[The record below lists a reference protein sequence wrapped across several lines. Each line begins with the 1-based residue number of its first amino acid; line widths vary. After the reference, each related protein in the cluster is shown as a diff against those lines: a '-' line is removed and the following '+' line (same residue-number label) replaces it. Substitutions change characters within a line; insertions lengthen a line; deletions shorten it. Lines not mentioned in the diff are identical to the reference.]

1 MIGRPLLAVV
11 PQVKVMLLPSLF
23 ETWRLGTP
31 WVAPYGEMDAP
42 PEVWQRLALLQV
54 VTVIVCDPT
63 GRAPV
68 VWVHDPD
75 PQLKLP
81 RAPLEVEY
89 VTRWPPPACAAPT
102 V

>member
-1 MIGRPLLAVV
+1 MRDMMGDGQARRGTRAIRNIATIALAI
-11 PQVKVMLLPSLF
+11 VMLALVSSALLTGPSLDDYW
-23 ETWRLGTP
+23 TLYLSDP
-31 WVAPYGEMDAP
+31 
-42 PEVWQRLALLQV
+42 
-54 VTVIVCDPT
+54 TVDPT
-63 GRAPV
+63 GSAPV